1 MNRTGQRVG
10 IELLRGRSASVH
22 FTSDVIKSLLAGIAS
37 TQQMLYGS
45 SCEKGNTQMKN
56 GKCPI
61 CEKRKGKRSCPRQ
74 DGLLICGPCCAENR
88 DEASCAGCGHYAQAQ
103 AYHAS
108 RSTRRGPPDGHYII
122 EISPEVEEAVN
133 KALELAEKGKT
144 DEARRVLDELRQE
157 HPRNHMVCYA
167 VGTVYAVEGKHMEAI
182 DWFDKAIGIFP
193 YFLEAHFNRAVA
205 YQKQLDVGNAI
216 RAYRKVIEIGDPKE
230 PCVRQAQSFVDDF
243 SKTIRRSDGVDLDTY
258 LDSKDEFDRAYAL
271 MEAGEWKQALKG
283 FQAAAAKTDHNAPTH
298 GNIGICLAQLGRKA
312 EALAAFD
319 RALEIDPGYEPAMM
333 NRAGVEQMTEGRPQ
347 QAKFA
352 RVDYGKEKAM
362 KKRIRPSLFGKTKGM
377 LTKQE

>member
-1 MNRTGQRVG
+1 MSGGVWPVDECAPNRVMCA
-10 IELLRGRSASVH
+10 IRSVR
-22 FTSDVIKSLLAGIAS
+22 DDIAS
-37 TQQMLYGS
+37 TRQMRYASLF
-45 SCEKGNTQMKN
+45 EKGNTRMKN

-61 CEKRKGKRSCPRQ
+61 CEKRKGKRSCPHQ
-74 DGLLICGPCCAENR
+74 DGMLICGPCCAENR
-88 DEASCAGCGHYAQAQ
+88 DEASCASCGHYAQAQ

-108 RSTRRGPPDGHYII
+108 RSTRREPPDGHYII
-122 EISPEVEEAVN
+122 EISPKVEEAVN
-133 KALELAEKGKT
+133 KALEWAERGKT
-144 DEARRVLDELRQE
+144 DEAWRALDELRQE

-167 VGTVYAVEGKHMEAI
+167 VGTVYAIEGKYMEAI

-193 YFLEAHFNRAVA
+193 YFVEAHFNRAVA

-216 RAYRKVIEIGDPKE
+216 RAYRKVIEIGEPKE
-230 PCVRQAQSFVDDF
+230 PCVRQAQFFVDDF
-243 SKTIRRSDGVDLDTY
+243 SKAIKRSDGVDLDTY
-258 LDSKDEFDRAYAL
+258 LDSKHEFDRAYAL

-283 FQAAAAKTDHNAPTH
+283 FRAAAAKTDHNAPTH

-319 RALEIDPGYEPAMM
+319 RALEIDPGYEPAMI
-333 NRAGVEQMTEGRPQ
+333 NRAGVEKMTEGQPQ

-352 RVDYGKEKAM
+352 RVNYGKEKAM
-362 KKRIRPSLFGKTKGM
+362 KKSIRPSLLGKIKEI